1 LKQKIER
8 VLTARQAAA
17 LGIGIVIGT
26 GIFAVPG
33 FVAET
38 LQSPGPILLA
48 WVLGG
53 GIALAGALTYA
64 EIASMYPRQGGG
76 FIFVLEAFGPWAAFF
91 KGWGSFLV
99 GYPASSAAIATVFG
113 IYFVRLL
120 SLSEQ
125 WVRPLALAACAA
137 VWLLNLRGTRFSG
150 AFQSAMTSS
159 KIAALALLAVVAFIA
174 GSGSFS
180 RLLVAP
186 EAMPGFGAFALAM
199 VGILWTFDG
208 WQNLAVVAGEVGAPE
223 RNLTRSLLLTIA
235 LVTTIYLLMN
245 VCYLAVLP
253 LEELRGAPA
262 PATLV
267 AERAFGSGGG
277 KVVAALVVLSSFGSL
292 FGIGMAAARYFY
304 ALGESGL
311 FFRQAASIDPVTQAP
326 RWGSTAIF
334 ATTALY
340 ILTGTFEQIIAYYIC
355 ISLLYNVLT
364 VAAVYRL
371 RSKRP
376 DTVRP
381 FRVPGYP
388 ITPAVFI
395 AAALGVAGNEIARA
409 PARSGIGLA
418 LLVAALPAYHLWRRR
433 APA

>member
-53 GIALAGALTYA
+53 TIALAGALTYA
-64 EIASMYPRQGGG
+64 EIASMEPRQGGG

-91 KGWGSFLV
+91 KGWGSFLI

-113 IYFVRLL
+113 IYLARLL
-120 SLSEQ
+120 NLTEL
-125 WVRPLALAACAA
+125 WIKPFALAACAV
-137 VWLLNLRGTRFSG
+137 VWFLNLRGTRFSG
-150 AFQSAMTSS
+150 GFQSAMTFS
-159 KIAALALLAVVAFIA
+159 KIAALALLAVVAILA

-180 RLLVAP
+180 RLLAP
-186 EAMPGFGAFALAM
+186 PETMPGFGAFALAM

-208 WQNLAVVAGEVGAPE
+208 WQNLAVVAGEVGTPE
-223 RNLTRSLLLTIA
+223 KNLTRSLLLTIA

-245 VCYLAVLP
+245 VCYLVVLP
-253 LEELRGAPA
+253 IEELRGADA

-292 FGIGMAAARYFY
+292 FGIAMAAARYFY

-334 ATTALY
+334 ATSAFC
-340 ILTGTFEQIIAYYIC
+340 ILTGTFEQIISYYIC
-355 ISLLYNVLT
+355 ISLLYNVLS

-376 DTVRP
+376 NAVRP

-395 AAALGVAGNEIARA
+395 VAALGVTASEIARA

-418 LLVAALPAYHLWRRR
+418 VLIAALPAYHLWRRR
-433 APA
+433 VAA